1 MAKTSAINRNDKVR
15 RLVRKYEDK
24 RAKLKTVIM
33 DRKADPTVR
42 FAAVARLAKMPRN
55 GAKIRIRNRC
65 ELTGRPHG
73 TYRKFG
79 LCRVMLREKG
89 GQGLI
94 PGLVK
99 ASW

>member
-1 MAKTSAINRNDKVR
+1 MAKTSAVNKDVKVR
-15 RLVRKYEDK
+15 RLVKKYEAK
-24 RAKLKTVIM
+24 RAELKAITM
-33 DRKADPTVR
+33 DRSADPAAR
-42 FAAVARLAKMPRN
+42 FEAVAKLARLPRN
-55 GAKIRIRNRC
+55 GARIRIHNRC
-65 ELTGRPHG
+65 ALTGRPHG

-89 GQGLI
+89 GRGLI